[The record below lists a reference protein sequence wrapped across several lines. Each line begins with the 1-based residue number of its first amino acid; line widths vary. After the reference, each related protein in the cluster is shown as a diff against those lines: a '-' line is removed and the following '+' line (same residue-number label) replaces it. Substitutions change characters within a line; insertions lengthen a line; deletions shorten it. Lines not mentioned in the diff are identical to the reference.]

1 MAKHLT
7 PEEKA
12 AKAEAKAAGE
22 DKVDVWENDHFVR
35 TFSLEVH
42 GEKFLEL
49 ANEFVGKKAG
59 RSLK

>member
-1 MAKHLT
+1 MAKAKKELT
-7 PEEKA
+7 PEEVA
-12 AKAEAKAAGE
+12 AKAGE